1 MWFSIREAGIVTGM
15 KKITAMLTGMT
26 TLLLLLTGNQVF
38 ADQSL
43 KNVTSTEL
51 EPGVVQIVVEGSEP
65 FAATPASF
73 AVNAPPQIVVD
84 LKGSSELDKKLFTVG
99 KSSVKNVVV
108 VESNGR
114 ARLVARLL
122 SQQPYEIDT
131 DSNKLIITIGKAAS
145 RPVVKVD
152 QEVLQTAVEQ
162 TLASEEPPQSAVE
175 IPVIAEEPVS
185 AAPTASTVDSGKL
198 SLNFQDIEVRSVLQ
212 LLADFTGL
220 NMVVSDSV
228 VGNVTLR
235 LKDVHWRKALDIILR
250 TKNLTMREDG
260 NIIMV
265 APTIEVTAQEQLLAR
280 SETELQELKP
290 LKSDLIRVKYAQA
303 DELADLLKE
312 SGASSENSL
321 LSSRGSVT
329 VDSRTN
335 TLLLRDTE
343 ESLQNIR
350 ELIDQLDRPIKQVMI
365 EARIVLANDDFAK
378 ELGVRLGFDTEEAVN
393 GNTVTLAGG
402 TSDGHL
408 PATGTAG
415 GFISFSIANGLDI
428 LDLELAAMQTEEKGE
443 VVSSPRVV
451 TSDQNTAIIKQG
463 VEIPYL
469 EDTSSG
475 ATNVTFKDAVLKL
488 EVTPHITPDNKVI
501 MDLII
506 NKDTPNFAEALG
518 LNQNVPIDTQS
529 IETKVLVGD
538 GDTIVLGGIFET
550 QDTKSVDKVPVLGD
564 IPGLGALFRKNTNTV
579 DRSELMIFVTPKI
592 LRR

>member
-1 MWFSIREAGIVTGM
+1 M

-26 TLLLLLTGNQVF
+26 ALLLLLTGNQVY
-38 ADQSL
+38 AAQSL
-43 KNVTSTEL
+43 IKVTSTEL

-65 FAATPASF
+65 FATTPASF

-84 LKGSSELDKKLFTVG
+84 LKGSSSLDKKLFTVG
-99 KSSVKNVVV
+99 KSSVKNIVV

-114 ARLVARLL
+114 ARLVARLD
-122 SQQPYEIDT
+122 SQQPYELDT

-152 QEVLQTAVEQ
+152 QKVLEAAVEQ
-162 TLASEEPPQSAVE
+162 TLASEAPPQSAVE
-175 IPVIAEEPVS
+175 IPVVAEEPATEAP
-185 AAPTASTVDSGKL
+185 AAATADSGKL

-228 VGNVTLR
+228 TGNVTLR
-235 LKDVHWRKALDIILR
+235 LKDVHWRQALDIILK
-250 TKNLTMREDG
+250 TKGLTMREDD

-265 APTIEVTAQEQLLAR
+265 APTREVTEQEQLAAR
-280 SETELQELKP
+280 AETKLQELKP
-290 LKSDLIRVKYAQA
+290 LTSDLVRVKYAKA
-303 DELADLLKE
+303 SELAELLKTE
-312 SGASSENSL
+312 SNKL
-321 LSSRGSVT
+321 LSDRGSVT
-329 VDSRTN
+329 VDARTN

-343 ESLQNIR
+343 ESLVEIR
-350 ELIDQLDRPIKQVMI
+350 ALIDQLDRPIKQVMI

-378 ELGVRLGFDTEEAVN
+378 ELGVRLGFDTQEAVS
-393 GNTVTLAGG
+393 GNTVTLEGG
-402 TSDGHL
+402 TSAGHL
-408 PATGTAG
+408 PGTGTAG
-415 GFISFSIANGLDI
+415 GFLSFSIANGLDI

-443 VVSSPRVV
+443 VISSPRVV

-550 QDTKSVDKVPVLGD
+550 QDTTSVDKVPVLGD

>member
-1 MWFSIREAGIVTGM
+1 M

-329 VDSRTN
+329 VDSRTS

-343 ESLQNIR
+343 
-350 ELIDQLDRPIKQVMI
+350 
-365 EARIVLANDDFAK
+365 
-378 ELGVRLGFDTEEAVN
+378 GVRLGFDTEEAVN

>member
-329 VDSRTN
+329 VDSRTS

-343 ESLQNIR
+343 
-350 ELIDQLDRPIKQVMI
+350 
-365 EARIVLANDDFAK
+365 
-378 ELGVRLGFDTEEAVN
+378 GVRLGFDTEEAVN